1 MPPPDRLPPDRT
13 MNDRSPERPPR
24 PGGPGEGKPVRP
36 IADYDSVKDWA
47 SSLARQ
53 WGGDPLAEDPDK
65 LVALESFCTHVG
77 KDPDELLAYCFLRRK
92 ATGER
97 FGSVERREQVAAWLR
112 EWRGQSG
119 LTGTAAHRRVN
130 DVLSF
135 LIHGGVMIHP
145 GMV

>member
-1 MPPPDRLPPDRT
+1 MT
-13 MNDRSPERPPR
+13 
-24 PGGPGEGKPVRP
+24 
-36 IADYDSVKDWA
+36 
-47 SSLARQ
+47 LARPLAEYESVQGWRTGLAQQ
-53 WGGDPLAEDPDK
+53 WGGDPLAEDAEK
-65 LVALESFCTHVG
+65 LLALESFCAFVG
-77 KDPDELLAYCFLRRK
+77 KEPDELLAFCFLRRK

-112 EWRGQSG
+112 EWRAQSG
-119 LTGTAAHRRVN
+119 LTGAAARKRVN

>member
-1 MPPPDRLPPDRT
+1 
-13 MNDRSPERPPR
+13 MNDRASPEGPPEGRKPGDWKLARPLIEY
-24 PGGPGEGKPVRP
+24 G
-36 IADYDSVKDWA
+36 SVKDWA
-47 SSLARQ
+47 SSLAQ
-53 WGGDPLAEDPDK
+53 HWGGDPLAEDPDK
-65 LVALESFCTHVG
+65 LVALESFCGHVG
-77 KDPDELLAYCFLRRK
+77 KNPDELLAFCFLRRR

-97 FGSVERREQVAAWLR
+97 FGSVERREQVAVWLR

-119 LTGTAAHRRVN
+119 LTGTAARKPVN

>member
-1 MPPPDRLPPDRT
+1 MPAARAIT
-13 MNDRSPERPPR
+13 
-24 PGGPGEGKPVRP
+24 
-36 IADYDSVKDWA
+36 DYESVKGWRDG
-47 SSLARQ
+47 LAQQ

-65 LVALESFCTHVG
+65 LAALESFCAHIG
-77 KDPDELLAYCFLRRK
+77 KDPDALLAFCFLRRK

-97 FGSVERREQVAAWLR
+97 FGSVERREQVSGWLR
-112 EWRGQSG
+112 EWRAQSG
-119 LTGTAAHRRVN
+119 LVGAAARRRVN